1 VDSEYFGNFGG
12 YGEGE
17 GQFVWP
23 CCGAT
28 DSQGRFYLTDE
39 SLCRIVVF
47 DELGKPLTHWGT
59 KGSGHGEL
67 DTPSGIAF
75 DSEDHC
81 YVSDTYNNRVQKFT
95 AAGRFLSAIGDQV
108 LNLPWGV
115 TADFH
120 GNVYVADWG
129 NDRIQKFSPE
139 GQHIAGFGVSGE
151 GDGQFRRP
159 SSVAVDRDG
168 YISAADWGNE
178 RVQVLDAEGQ
188 FVTKLRGEA
197 TLSKWAENFLNINK
211 EEAAARA
218 TADLEKE
225 IDYPVKTPHE
235 ESSHIE
241 KLFWS
246 PVSVKLDKD
255 GLLYVTETGRHRI
268 QVFGRAA

>member
-1 VDSEYFGNFGG
+1 M
-12 YGEGE
+12 
-17 GQFVWP
+17 
-23 CCGAT
+23 
-28 DSQGRFYLTDE
+28 
-39 SLCRIVVF
+39 
-47 DELGKPLTHWGT
+47 
-59 KGSGHGEL
+59 
-67 DTPSGIAF
+67 
-75 DSEDHC
+75 
-81 YVSDTYNNRVQKFT
+81 
-95 AAGRFLSAIGDQV
+95 
-108 LNLPWGV
+108 
-115 TADFH
+115 
-120 GNVYVADWG
+120 
-129 NDRIQKFSPE
+129 
-139 GQHIAGFGVSGE
+139 
-151 GDGQFRRP
+151 
-159 SSVAVDRDG
+159 
-168 YISAADWGNE
+168 
-178 RVQVLDAEGQ
+178 LDAEGQ